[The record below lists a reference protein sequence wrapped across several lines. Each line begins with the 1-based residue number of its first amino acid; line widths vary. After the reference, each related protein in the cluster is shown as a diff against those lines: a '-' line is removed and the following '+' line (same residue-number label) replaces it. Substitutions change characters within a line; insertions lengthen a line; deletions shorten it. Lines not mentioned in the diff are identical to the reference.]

1 MHEGWATFLTQH
13 GFEIRDRLGAQRAFL
28 AAARPLPGSHLVDL
42 NHLTALRLAGADARS
57 FLQGYLTCDLD
68 QLDESHAVCGAYCNI
83 KGRVIAD
90 ALVVLW
96 DGQPTLVLP
105 AALRDVVTAGLAK
118 YLAFAR
124 SVFDPPERA
133 PLLLGL
139 IDPPPPRVAALTVS
153 PWRSGQAVALPGN
166 VPRALLLLDGD
177 DARAEWHA
185 FAARDRVADADGW
198 DLIDIDSHIAHVQAV
213 TSERF
218 LPQMLDYDALG
229 WVSFTKG
236 CYLGQEIVART
247 QHLGRAKRRLIRLR
261 WQGELPAIGTELR
274 GSDRTGTIVA
284 VAPTGARNGEALA
297 VLGDGSAASFTAA
310 GTTFDAVA
318 PAADQVSE

>member
-13 GFEIRDRLGAQRAFL
+13 GFGIREHLGTQRAFR
-28 AAARPLPGSHLVDL
+28 AAPKRPLGSHLVDL
-42 NHLTALRLAGADARS
+42 NHLTALRLAGADARP

-96 DGQPTLVLP
+96 DGQPTLILP
-105 AALRDVVTAGLAK
+105 GALRDVVTATLAK
-118 YLAFAR
+118 YLTFAR
-124 SVFDPPERA
+124 SAFDPPERA

-139 IDPPPPRVAALTVS
+139 IDPPPHAETLTVS
-153 PWRSGQAVALPGN
+153 PWRSGCAVALPGHLS
-166 VPRALLLLDGD
+166 RALLLLEAD
-177 DARAEWHA
+177 DARAEWQA

-198 DLIDIDSHIAHVQAV
+198 DLIDVQSGIAHVQAV

-247 QHLGRAKRRLIRLR
+247 QHLGRAKRRLVRLH
-261 WQGELPAIGTELR
+261 WQGELPEIGTELR
-274 GSDRTGTIVA
+274 GSDRTGTLVA
-284 VAPTGARNGEALA
+284 AAASGARHGEALA
-297 VLGDGSAASFTAA
+297 VLGDGSAESFTST
-310 GTTFDAVA
+310 GITFTVIA
-318 PAADQVSE
+318 PTAS